1 MNLVEKI
8 MTEFPALK
16 PKMYSYL
23 TDSSDEEKKKR
34 NKKKCVIKGKLKFED
49 YKHCLEATQLE
60 NKINQLEQ
68 IKPDVDS
75 LSEINIKNKKILID

>member
-23 TDSSDEEKKKR
+23 TDSSDEEKKR
-34 NKKKCVIKGKLKFED
+34 ETKKSV
-49 YKHCLEATQLE
+49 
-60 NKINQLEQ
+60 
-68 IKPDVDS
+68 S
-75 LSEINIKNKKILID
+75 

>member
-1 MNLVEKI
+1 M
-8 MTEFPALK
+8 
-16 PKMYSYL
+16 
-23 TDSSDEEKKKR
+23 KKK
-34 NKKKCVIKGKLKFED
+34 KEKQKKCVIKGKLKFED

>member
-1 MNLVEKI
+1 M
-8 MTEFPALK
+8 
-16 PKMYSYL
+16 
-23 TDSSDEEKKKR
+23 KKK
-34 NKKKCVIKGKLKFED
+34 KEKQKKCVIKGKLKFED

-75 LSEINIKNKKILID
+75 LSEINIKNKKIPID

>member
-1 MNLVEKI
+1 M
-8 MTEFPALK
+8 
-16 PKMYSYL
+16 
-23 TDSSDEEKKKR
+23 KKK
-34 NKKKCVIKGKLKFED
+34 KKKQKKCVIKGKLKFED

>member
-1 MNLVEKI
+1 M
-8 MTEFPALK
+8 
-16 PKMYSYL
+16 
-23 TDSSDEEKKKR
+23 KKK
-34 NKKKCVIKGKLKFED
+34 KEKQKKCVIKGKLKFED

-75 LSEINIKNKKILID
+75 LSEINVKNKKIPID